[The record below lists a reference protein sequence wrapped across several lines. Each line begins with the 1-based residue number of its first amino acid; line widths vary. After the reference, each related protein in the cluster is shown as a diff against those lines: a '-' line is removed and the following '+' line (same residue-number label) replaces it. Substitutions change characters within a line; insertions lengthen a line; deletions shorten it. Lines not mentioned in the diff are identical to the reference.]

1 MADIRTIW
9 FTDSGFAGWQ
19 AADHDL
25 VSGDDIETAVLN
37 SLFSDRLANEDDITD
52 DGDRRGWWG
61 DTGED
66 VLLGSRLWLLSR
78 SPLTRAVARKA
89 EVYAEESLGWLVT
102 DGVLSAVS
110 ASSHILWPDR
120 LYLTVS
126 LIRPVG
132 SKQEY
137 KFEWLWGENNAISTT
152 YAQ

>member
-19 AADHDL
+19 EAAHDL
-25 VSGDDIETAVLN
+25 VSGDDIETAVLI
-37 SLFSDRLANEDDITD
+37 SLFSDRLANEDDATD

-66 VLLGSRLWLLSR
+66 VLLGSRLWLLNR
-78 SPLTRAVARKA
+78 SPLTREVARKA
-89 EVYAEESLGWLVT
+89 EVYAEEALAWLVS

-110 ASSHILWPDR
+110 ASSRILWPDR
-120 LYLTVS
+120 LYLTVY
-126 LIRPVG
+126 LIRPGG

-137 KFEWLWGENNAISTT
+137 KFEWLWGDNNAISTT